1 MTAAIRRAI
10 AQLSLLLVFLPLLP
24 LAGCLQVAD
33 GRARRDQ
40 SIGQASAAG
49 ITVAVDE
56 GLAHVRE
63 LGPGGLRL
71 WAQAPALSLAI
82 TRDAAA
88 AAAPLAITLD
98 NILAD
103 AQLLDEA
110 GQPLAA
116 DPGDDPFPTRRRFLL
131 PAGPASQRL
140 TLRPADADRRERFRI
155 GVFADVQERIGDV
168 GDIYARM
175 NQDPSIRFV
184 LMNGDLTNRGTFK
197 QLDRFQREM
206 RALNVPIYATL
217 GNHELGTRSDYFHDF
232 FGRGNFSFDFRGARF
247 TLLDSASATL
257 SPLTYDMLDG
267 WLRAGQDRFHF
278 VGMHIPPLDPVGLRG
293 GGFASSLEATT
304 LLARL
309 AAMGVNLT
317 IYGHVHSYY
326 AFSNAGI
333 AAHITGGG
341 GAIPE
346 RLDGIGRHFLTVDID
361 PDTQLFQ
368 VGIVRVD

>member
-1 MTAAIRRAI
+1 MMTPIVRLRLL
-10 AQLSLLLVFLPLLP
+10 LSLVA
-24 LAGCLQVAD
+24 LAGCLEVAD

-40 SIGQASAAG
+40 TIGQASAAG
-49 ITVAVDE
+49 ITITVDG
-56 GLAHVRE
+56 GLAHVRQFE
-63 LGPGGLRL
+63 AGRARL
-71 WAQAPALSLAI
+71 WAQAPVISFTI
-82 TRDAAA
+82 TRDPAA
-88 AAAPLAITLD
+88 AAAPLDLTLD

-110 GQPLAA
+110 GQPLAS
-116 DPGDDPFPTRRRFLL
+116 DPGDDPFPTRRHFQI
-131 PAGPASQRL
+131 PPGPASQRL
-140 TLRPADADRRERFRI
+140 TLRPTDADRRDRFRI

-168 GDIYARM
+168 GDIYTRM
-175 NQDPSIRFV
+175 NQDPTIRFIV
-184 LMNGDLTNRGTFK
+184 MNGDLTNRGTFK

-206 RALNVPIYATL
+206 RALNIPIYATL
-217 GNHELGTRSDYFHDF
+217 GNHELGTRDDYFHEF
-232 FGRGNFSFDFRGARF
+232 FGRGNFSFEFRGARF

-267 WLRAGQDRFHF
+267 WLRDGQDRFHF

-293 GGFASSLEATT
+293 GGFASHLEANT

-309 AAMGVNLT
+309 AGMGVNLT

-333 AAHITGGG
+333 PAHITGGG

>member
-1 MTAAIRRAI
+1 MTAAIMRAM
-10 AQLSLLLVFLPLLP
+10 ALLSLLLALS
-24 LAGCLQVAD
+24 GCLQVAD
-33 GRARRDQ
+33 NRARRDQ
-40 SIGQASAAG
+40 RIGQASAAG

-56 GLAHVRE
+56 GLGHVRE
-63 LGPGGLRL
+63 LGPGVLRL
-71 WAQAPALSLAI
+71 WAQAPALALAV

-98 NILAD
+98 NVLAD

-116 DPGDDPFPTRRRFLL
+116 YPGDEPFATRRRFLL
-131 PAGPASQRL
+131 PAGPGSHRL

-155 GVFADVQERIGDV
+155 GVFADVQERIDDV

-175 NQDPSIRFV
+175 NQDPSIRFI
-184 LMNGDLTNRGTFK
+184 LMSGDLTSRGTYK
-197 QLDRFQREM
+197 QLERFQREM
-206 RALNVPIYATL
+206 RALSVPIYATL
-217 GNHELGTRSDYFHDF
+217 GNHELGSGDEYFHNF

-293 GGFASSLEATT
+293 GGFASHLEASS

-346 RLDGIGRHFLTVDID
+346 RLDGIGRHFLTVDVD